1 MIVPPY
7 VQFAKEKWNPLNI
20 LCFIVMWRI
29 LFRKCFAL
37 GFVKEIKVTL
47 QSFTITD
54 ILFGVLNIGDD
65 FFGLNHLILAAKL
78 FIYECKFNSTHPS
91 IQDQAKIKTLYHVKK
106 TISNSQ
112 NKLKAHS
119 KKKWTK
125 FLPPVSSQ
133 KGCPAYAY
141 HFTYKFNDNLWKFAC
156 NSNITIVV
164 LLFVGFFK

>member
-1 MIVPPY
+1 MFANEKLFRFKMIVPPC

-20 LCFIVMWRI
+20 LCFIVLWRI
-29 LFRKCFAL
+29 LFGKCFAL

-91 IQDQAKIKTLYHVKK
+91 IQVFKAKIKTLYHVKK
-106 TISNSQ
+106 TTSNRQ
-112 NKLKAHS
+112 NKLKAH
-119 KKKWTK
+119 
-125 FLPPVSSQ
+125 
-133 KGCPAYAY
+133 
-141 HFTYKFNDNLWKFAC
+141 
-156 NSNITIVV
+156 
-164 LLFVGFFK
+164 

>member
-1 MIVPPY
+1 M
-7 VQFAKEKWNPLNI
+7 
-20 LCFIVMWRI
+20 
-29 LFRKCFAL
+29 
-37 GFVKEIKVTL
+37 KEIKVTL

-54 ILFGVLNIGDD
+54 ILFGVLNTGDD

-119 KKKWTK
+119 KKKMDEIFATCK
-125 FLPPVSSQ
+125 LTEGVSCICVSL
-133 KGCPAYAY
+133 Y
-141 HFTYKFNDNLWKFAC
+141 
-156 NSNITIVV
+156 I
-164 LLFVGFFK
+164 